1 MRKIAIFCMLT
12 ISSITMRAQYFGPLD
27 QEKFNRLDA
36 VEQYL
41 FTKSLNQLNLEI
53 NAMDWIQSGDSI
65 YENMRMDD
73 VVNY

>member
-1 MRKIAIFCMLT
+1 MH
-12 ISSITMRAQYFGPLD
+12 AQYFGPLD
-27 QEKFNRLDA
+27 LEKFNGLYA

-73 VVNY
+73 GVNYYYNKKKHS